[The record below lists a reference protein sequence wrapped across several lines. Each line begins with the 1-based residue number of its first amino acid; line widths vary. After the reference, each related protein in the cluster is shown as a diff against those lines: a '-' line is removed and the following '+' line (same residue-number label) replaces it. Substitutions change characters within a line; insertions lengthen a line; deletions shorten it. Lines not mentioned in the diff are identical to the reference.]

1 MAHVFTSTRSAPSAA
16 ALGRQPARARASPMR
31 CESDS
36 FIWQPKVWMKYL
48 RATESGDMSERPGRV
63 NGIGLD
69 SGPRR
74 AGVSRAMRSLAAALL
89 AFASAA
95 SAEGLDRD
103 TLLTDAP
110 AVPAVGTV
118 RLTGAGVATQNTDNG
133 ATPTG
138 SSSFTG
144 SIGWTPIANL
154 HGDVGAYFQV
164 GAQGP
169 AARIRYQ
176 LLNQFSHGLDLATGI
191 RFKTVGFHPD
201 QGEVEFLLAA
211 GRRFGRFEVVLNGVF
226 GVETGGEQGK
236 DVEAKAFAGWRL
248 SEAIRAGI
256 DGRLQAE
263 IQDEARPATTAT
275 GRDYDLTAGPAV
287 SWMVSRT
294 FQLQALFGVAQPK
307 KSDKTSPAGV
317 LSASLDF

>member
-1 MAHVFTSTRSAPSAA
+1 
-16 ALGRQPARARASPMR
+16 
-31 CESDS
+31 
-36 FIWQPKVWMKYL
+36 
-48 RATESGDMSERPGRV
+48 MSSRPFGL
-63 NGIGLD
+63 NGIALD
-69 SGPRR
+69 SESPC
-74 AGVSRAMRSLAAALL
+74 APLCRAMRSLVPVRL
-89 AFASAA
+89 AFGSSAYA
-95 SAEGLDRD
+95 QGLDRD

-118 RLTGAGVATQNTDNG
+118 RIAGAGVATEKSDSS
-133 ATPTG
+133 

-154 HGDVGAYFQV
+154 HADVGAYFQS

-169 AARIRYQ
+169 AARVRYQ
-176 LLNQFSHGLDLATGI
+176 LLNQFSHGLDLATGV

-226 GVETGGEQGK
+226 GVETGGQNGK
-236 DVEAKAFAGWRL
+236 DIEAKAFAGWRL

>member
-1 MAHVFTSTRSAPSAA
+1 
-16 ALGRQPARARASPMR
+16 
-31 CESDS
+31 
-36 FIWQPKVWMKYL
+36 
-48 RATESGDMSERPGRV
+48 MSERPGRV

-69 SGPRR
+69 LGPRR
-74 AGVSRAMRSLAAALL
+74 AGVSRAKRSLAAVLL
-89 AFASAA
+89 AFAYAA
-95 SAEGLDRD
+95 SAERLGRE
-103 TLLTDAP
+103 TLHTDAT
-110 AVPAVGTV
+110 AVPAVGLV
-118 RLTGAGVATQNTDNG
+118 
-133 ATPTG
+133 
-138 SSSFTG
+138 
-144 SIGWTPIANL
+144 
-154 HGDVGAYFQV
+154 
-164 GAQGP
+164 
-169 AARIRYQ
+169 
-176 LLNQFSHGLDLATGI
+176 
-191 RFKTVGFHPD
+191 
-201 QGEVEFLLAA
+201 LLA
-211 GRRFGRFEVVLNGVF
+211 GS

-317 LSASLDF
+317 LSASLDFL

>member
-1 MAHVFTSTRSAPSAA
+1 
-16 ALGRQPARARASPMR
+16 
-31 CESDS
+31 
-36 FIWQPKVWMKYL
+36 
-48 RATESGDMSERPGRV
+48 MSERLNGV

-69 SGPRR
+69 SCPRR
-74 AGVSRAMRSLAAALL
+74 AGGSRAMRSLATVLL

-110 AVPAVGTV
+110 AVPPVGTV
-118 RLTGAGVATQNTDNG
+118 RLSGAGVATENADNG

-138 SSSFTG
+138 SSSFSG

-154 HGDVGAYFQV
+154 NGDVGAYFQV

-176 LLNQFSHGLDLATGI
+176 FLNQMSHGLDLATGI

-211 GRRFGRFEVVLNGVF
+211 GRRFG
-226 GVETGGEQGK
+226 
-236 DVEAKAFAGWRL
+236 
-248 SEAIRAGI
+248 S
-256 DGRLQAE
+256 
-263 IQDEARPATTAT
+263 
-275 GRDYDLTAGPAV
+275 
-287 SWMVSRT
+287 
-294 FQLQALFGVAQPK
+294 
-307 KSDKTSPAGV
+307 
-317 LSASLDF
+317 